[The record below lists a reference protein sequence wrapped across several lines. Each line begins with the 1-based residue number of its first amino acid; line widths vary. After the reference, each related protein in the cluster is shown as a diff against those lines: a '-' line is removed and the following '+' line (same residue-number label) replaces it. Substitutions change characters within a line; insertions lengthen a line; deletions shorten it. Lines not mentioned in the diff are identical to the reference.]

1 LGLDEADLKPVHLD
15 FTAEP
20 HFLAFGDVES
30 GKTNLL
36 RVIAK
41 GITSRYTADEAAII
55 VVDYRRGLLDAVT
68 GAHLLGY
75 AGAENAVTG
84 LVSEAAA
91 AMRTRL
97 PGPEVTVEQLR
108 ERSWWTG
115 PELFV
120 LVDDYELVANPGRNP
135 LSPLMDFLP
144 QARDVG
150 LHLIIARA
158 SGGASRALFEP
169 LIQRVREL
177 GSPGLILSGSKE
189 EGILLGDAKP
199 SPQPPGR
206 GHLVRRRARTSL
218 VQVAIPE

>member
-1 LGLDEADLKPVHLD
+1 
-15 FTAEP
+15 
-20 HFLAFGDVES
+20 
-30 GKTNLL
+30 
-36 RVIAK
+36 
-41 GITSRYTADEAAII
+41 
-55 VVDYRRGLLDAVT
+55 VT

-115 PELFV
+115 PELFI